1 MDLIEAKLENTDFPS
16 LDISVRDINTTTNT
30 ISVNVE
36 INTFKEDEVKL
47 TMENGILNPHIYL
60 STSIVNHLRES
71 RYVLT
76 DSINITQLT
85 IDQKR
90 VRI

>member
-47 TMENGILNPHIYL
+47 TVEN
-60 STSIVNHLRES
+60 
-71 RYVLT
+71 
-76 DSINITQLT
+76 
-85 IDQKR
+85 
-90 VRI
+90 